1 MDSALHPS
9 EEIAAGLRQLARQEQ
24 FLEVV
29 DRDQAIARF
38 HRHLVLAPLG
48 SEIVPLDRAR
58 GRVLATSA
66 VAEVDVPGFDR
77 ASVDGFAVRA
87 ADTINASEGEPKLLK
102 LTGEILTPWHQ
113 PHIP

>member
-66 VAEVDVPGFDR
+66 VAANDVPGFDR
-77 ASVDGFAVRA
+77 ASVAGFAVRP
-87 ADTINASEGEPKLLK
+87 ADTTIASGREPRVLK
-102 LTGEILTPWHQ
+102 LNREILTPGTQ
-113 PHIP
+113 PKI